1 MKLSRFQK
9 QGQHM
14 CLCSHSI
21 RHSFI
26 EMVREGMS
34 AISINRLPQSYPFME
49 TVRTET
55 LQAQGWEKWLPGSKL
70 LSGTD
75 SLKSTP

>member
-21 RHSFI
+21 KHPFI

-55 LQAQGWEKWLPGSKL
+55 LLSRHKKALIKRSRLP
-70 LSGTD
+70 
-75 SLKSTP
+75 